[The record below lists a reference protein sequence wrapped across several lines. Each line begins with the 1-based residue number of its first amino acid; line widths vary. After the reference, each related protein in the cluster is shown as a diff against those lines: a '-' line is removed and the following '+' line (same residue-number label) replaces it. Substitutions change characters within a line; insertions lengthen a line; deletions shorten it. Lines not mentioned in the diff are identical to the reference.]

1 MLELVVTR
9 GLYISTHASIKCTLF
24 ISYHIKT
31 IYRNVRQNAKTFED
45 IAEHLAILP

>member
-24 ISYHIKT
+24 ISYHIKS
-31 IYRNVRQNAKTFED
+31 IYRKKCAKMQK
-45 IAEHLAILP
+45 LLKILLNI